1 MDKPKQLSFFQDN
14 ESQTSDDVITEEVVS
29 ENENDLMVT
38 SIDEAE
44 SQEETTSD
52 DENPDAQYH
61 SKEVRKTLH
70 RIENEGEKF
79 QSKKN
84 LIRCLLFLEDLSGA
98 EEVEQHCQEEY
109 LEQQFTQL
117 RSGMLS

>member
-44 SQEETTSD
+44 SQEETSSD
-52 DENPDAQYH
+52 DDNPDVQYH
-61 SKEVRKTLH
+61 SKEIRKTLH

-79 QSKKN
+79 Q
-84 LIRCLLFLEDLSGA
+84 
-98 EEVEQHCQEEY
+98 
-109 LEQQFTQL
+109 
-117 RSGMLS
+117 